1 MPDTP
6 EPRTTAGRT
15 LERIVRNAMPAADGV
30 ADFIVR
36 IESEARA
43 SLDVMTLRRALER
56 GLSAVDDEWTI
67 EELAELS
74 ATEYARLAEEPH
86 DA

>member
-74 ATEYARLAEEPH
+74 ATEYARLAEGAPR
-86 DA
+86 